1 MIAQSHESAIQLRV
15 TEAASRDVGRALVR
29 LDPIDMQ
36 RLGARIGDI
45 VRLSGDAST
54 VGKVMPCSAADRGKG
69 IVQIDGLTRQ
79 LAKCGID
86 SVVEVAV
93 ADTAEAKSVSL
104 KPMTIKPIDRDLE
117 YLATLIDGLPVE
129 RDGIVRA
136 TLFGNESI
144 DFRVEQTTPAGPV
157 VINTRTKLIV
167 ETAAEENVTRHPS
180 YEDIGGARTQIQR
193 IREMIELPLRFPE
206 IFERL
211 GIDPPKGVL
220 MYGPPGCGKTLIART
235 IAYETDAKFFTI
247 SGPEI
252 IHKFYGESEAH
263 LRKIFEQAAK
273 QGPSIIFL
281 DEIDAIAP
289 RRESAAGDVERRVVA
304 QLLALMDGLNRRE
317 NVIVIAATNLPN
329 SIDPALRRPGRFDR
343 EIEIPIPD
351 RAGRRQILDIHSRG
365 MPLTSS
371 VDLEQLAAMTHG
383 FVGADLAA
391 LCREAAMA
399 CLRGVM
405 GEIDFSKRTIPYSLL
420 AKLGVTMADFLSGF
434 QSVQPSAIREVFVE
448 IPQVHWDD
456 VGGLAEV
463 KQALRE
469 AVIWP
474 LHYEALFD
482 RAGVRPP
489 KGLLMAG
496 PPGCGKTTL
505 AKAAATESKVN
516 FISVKGPELLSKFVG
531 ESEKAVRDIFSKAR
545 QAAPCILF
553 FDEID
558 GLCATRQTS
567 QNDSGVA
574 NRILSQFLAE
584 LDGIEELCGVF
595 VLAATNRVDVIDPA
609 IRRFGRLEQTI
620 EIGPPDL
627 PSRLQILSVHL
638 RDKPLSSEANLKVNL
653 QDVAAA
659 TEGWSGADLA
669 SICSQAA
676 RIAISRAVRESAVA
690 MPILG
695 ASVAAANDVEVIITA
710 ADFNQAQAAVA
721 QSKEIS
727 HVPGTDSSQRTER
740 STGS

>member
-1 MIAQSHESAIQLRV
+1 MIAESPEKTVQLRV
-15 TEAASRDVGRALVR
+15 VEAASRDVGRALVR
-29 LDPIDMQ
+29 LDPADMQ
-36 RLGARIGDI
+36 RLDARIGDI
-45 VRLSGDAST
+45 VRLCGEGSAL
-54 VGKVMPCSAADRGKG
+54 GKVMPCGPIDRGKNV
-69 IVQIDGLTRQ
+69 VQIDGLTRQ

-86 SVVEVAV
+86 SVVEVSLV
-93 ADTAEAKSVSL
+93 KTADAATVTL
-104 KPMTIKPIDRDLE
+104 KPLGTKPIERDME

-129 RDGIVRA
+129 QDGIVRA
-136 TLFGNESI
+136 TLFGNEAI
-144 DFRVEQTTPAGPV
+144 DFRVEQTSPSGPV
-157 VINTRTKLIV
+157 VITSQTQLVV
-167 ETAAEENVTRHPS
+167 EAAVQESASRRPS
-180 YEDIGGARTQIQR
+180 YEDIGGARIQMQR

-206 IFERL
+206 IFQRL

-289 RRESAAGDVERRVVA
+289 RRENAAGDVERRVVA

-317 NVIVIAATNLPN
+317 NVVVIAATNLPN

-420 AKLGVTMADFLSGF
+420 TKLGVTMADFLSGF
-434 QSVQPSAIREVFVE
+434 KSVQPSAIREVFVE
-448 IPQVHWDD
+448 VPQVQWED
-456 VGGLAEV
+456 VGGLAGV

-474 LHYEALFD
+474 IHYESLFEK
-482 RAGVRPP
+482 AGVRPP
-489 KGLLMAG
+489 KGLLMTG

-516 FISVKGPELLSKFVG
+516 FISIKGPELLSKFVG
-531 ESEKAVRDIFSKAR
+531 DSEKAVRDIFSKAR
-545 QAAPCILF
+545 LAAPCILF

-558 GLCATRQTS
+558 GLCATRQAS
-567 QNDSGVA
+567 QTDSGVA

-584 LDGIEELCGVF
+584 LDGIEDLNGVF

-609 IRRFGRLEQTI
+609 MRRFGRLEQTI
-620 EIGPPDL
+620 EIGLPD
-627 PSRLQILSVHL
+627 PQSRLQILSVHL
-638 RDKPLSSEANLKVNL
+638 RDKPLSS
-653 QDVAAA
+653 DVTLAEIAAS
-659 TEGWSGADLA
+659 TDGWSGADLA
-669 SICSQAA
+669 SVCSQAA
-676 RIAISRAVRESAVA
+676 RIAISRVVRD
-690 MPILG
+690 
-695 ASVAAANDVEVIITA
+695 ASIPLKIPGSDAAAAANNVEIEITA
-710 ADFNQAQAAVA
+710 ADFTDAHAAIA
-721 QSKEIS
+721 QSKETS
-727 HVPGTDSSQRTER
+727 YDRGHSPAPGKPSNQPSE
-740 STGS
+740 